1 VIVLGRRA
9 GVLAG
14 RDEIEALAA
23 EARDLR
29 AELGRAQGDLRTERA
44 LRLEVEHRLI
54 QALAEVGRLR
64 GGLDRHLDENDR
76 P

>member
-1 VIVLGRRA
+1 MIVLGRRA

-64 GGLDRHLDENDR
+64 GGLDGHLDEDDR

>member
-1 VIVLGRRA
+1 MIALKGKA

-14 RDEIEALAA
+14 RDEIEAMAA

-44 LRLEVEHRLI
+44 LRLEVEHRLV
-54 QALAEVGRLR
+54 QALAEIGRLR
-64 GGLDRHLDENDR
+64 GGLDGHLDEDER

>member
-64 GGLDRHLDENDR
+64 GGLDGHLDENDR